1 MKTILRNLLSILR
14 RFKMAALLNVF
25 GLSVA
30 FCAFM
35 LIMMQLNYDR
45 EYDRCYPNAGS
56 VFRVDLVDDGYIQA
70 VVSRPFGQSFISSS
84 PHIESGA
91 IVNIGQLSNEFF
103 FSIDKAGTK
112 VMFQEQ
118 MLTVTP
124 DFTRLFSFDMQE
136 GNAAIPEGSNK
147 VVLPASMASRLF
159 DSEPAVGKQLTAGVG
174 DGFYTVGGVYRDFPG
189 NASVNN
195 VIYTC
200 MDPKKNADQWFNRS
214 YSLYV
219 RLDSPENA
227 EAVIANYKKHF
238 DAAQIFG
245 KQITWEDDKVSLRLT
260 ALGDLH
266 FVTNALYDQQPK
278 ASRQTMW
285 VLFAIAFVILII
297 AGINFTNFSTALT
310 PMRIKSINTQKVLGS
325 TDRVLRGS
333 LIAEA
338 VIISVFSFLLSVG
351 ILYVLNDT
359 PVAGLVDADISFML
373 HPVIVGVTGLLSVLV
388 GLFAGLYP
396 SYYVTSFPPALAL
409 KGNFGLSPKGRQFRN
424 VLIGVQFVAS
434 FVLIIASL
442 FMYLQNYYMQHSP
455 LGYDKDEVI
464 ITNIN
469 RTMNKSREAFTNQL
483 KSFSGIDNI
492 TYSEVLLSSG
502 DAFMGWGRS
511 YNGKGINFQCVPVD
525 PSFLKVM
532 GIELLEGR
540 DFRSEDELT
549 EHGAIIFNE
558 RARSDYEMKL
568 NEKVDGSEI
577 IGFIPDVKFASFRAE
592 VEPMAFYVWG
602 KERWGSPDRSYAY
615 AYIKV
620 KAGSDLHAA
629 MNHVRSSLKQ
639 FDPEYSFDIR
649 FYDVVLNQTYEKEQR
664 TTALITLFSLIAVFI
679 SIVGV
684 FGLVVFDSEYRRKEI
699 GVRKVLGSTTTE
711 ILILFNKTY
720 VRLLIL
726 CFILST
732 PVAYY
737 VVNKWLENFAYR
749 TPVYWWVFAVAFLLV
764 MCITTLTVTF
774 QNWRASNENPV
785 KSLKSE

>member
-56 VFRVDLVDDGYIQA
+56 IFRIDLVEDGYIQA
-70 VVSRPFGQSFISSS
+70 VVSRPLGQSFISSS

-91 IVNIGQLSNEFF
+91 IINIGQLSNEFF

-159 DSEPAVGKQLTAGVG
+159 GSEPAVGKQLTAGVG
-174 DGFYTVGGVYRDFPG
+174 DSFYTVGGVYRDFPG

-214 YSLYV
+214 YCLYV

-245 KQITWEDDKVSLRLT
+245 KQVTWEDDKVSLRLT

-333 LIAEA
+333 LIVEA

-359 PVAGLVDADISFML
+359 PVAGLVDADISFMV

-424 VLIGVQFVAS
+424 VLIGLQFVAS

-558 RARSDYEMKL
+558 RARS
-568 NEKVDGSEI
+568 
-577 IGFIPDVKFASFRAE
+577 
-592 VEPMAFYVWG
+592 
-602 KERWGSPDRSYAY
+602 
-615 AYIKV
+615 
-620 KAGSDLHAA
+620 
-629 MNHVRSSLKQ
+629 SLKQ

-649 FYDVVLNQTYEKEQR
+649 FYDAVLNQTYEKEQR
-664 TTALITLFSLIAVFI
+664 TTALIALFSLIAVFI

-699 GVRKVLGSTTTE
+699 GVRKVLGSSTTE

-749 TPVYWWVFAVAFLLV
+749 TPVYWWVFAVAFILV

-785 KSLKSE
+785 NSLKSE